1 MIYVSDLMTS
11 RVFTLRRTD
20 TLQDVRSLM
29 QLAKIR
35 HIPVTEDGD
44 RFVGLLTHRDL
55 LGYAVSHLAEINREE
70 QEEIESSILVGDIM
84 QTDVRTVA
92 PDTLLREAAEILY
105 RNKYGCLPVLDGDN
119 KLVGIIT
126 EADFLRL
133 AIALLHDAC
142 SSITSN
148 RWSPL
153 HHRARFKEKKWV
165 ASFVIP
171 SAMAL

>member
-1 MIYVSDLMTS
+1 MIYVSDLMTN
-11 RVFTLRRTD
+11 RVFTLRRRD

-44 RFVGLLTHRDL
+44 HFVRLLTHRDL
-55 LGYAVSHLAEINREE
+55 LGYAVSHLAEINQEE
-70 QEEIESSILVGDIM
+70 QAEIESAILVGDIM
-84 QTDVRTVA
+84 QTDVKTVS

-105 RNKYGCLPVLDGDN
+105 RNKYGCLPVLDDDR

-133 AIALLHDAC
+133 AIALLHDA
-142 SSITSN
+142 
-148 RWSPL
+148 
-153 HHRARFKEKKWV
+153 
-165 ASFVIP
+165 
-171 SAMAL
+171 

>member
-70 QEEIESSILVGDIM
+70 QEEIESSFWSATSA
-84 QTDVRTVA
+84 QTDVRT
-92 PDTLLREAAEILY
+92 LRPIPSGKRRDPLPEQ
-105 RNKYGCLPVLDGDN
+105 YGCLPSSMGT
-119 KLVGIIT
+119 KTRWHHYRSRFPASGHRT
-126 EADFLRL
+126 AARRL
-133 AIALLHDAC
+133 IFHYIKPLEPP
-142 SSITSN
+142 SS
-148 RWSPL
+148 
-153 HHRARFKEKKWV
+153 
-165 ASFVIP
+165 P
-171 SAMAL
+171 SAL

>member
-1 MIYVSDLMTS
+1 MRTVSSACS
-11 RVFTLRRTD
+11 RT
-20 TLQDVRSLM
+20 
-29 QLAKIR
+29 
-35 HIPVTEDGD
+35 
-44 RFVGLLTHRDL
+44 RDL
-55 LGYAVSHLAEINREE
+55 LRLTVSHLAEINREE

-133 AIALLHDAC
+133 AIALLHDA
-142 SSITSN
+142 
-148 RWSPL
+148 
-153 HHRARFKEKKWV
+153 
-165 ASFVIP
+165 
-171 SAMAL
+171 

>member
-70 QEEIESSILVGDIM
+70 QEEIAGNPGISRQVF
-84 QTDVRTVA
+84 
-92 PDTLLREAAEILY
+92 
-105 RNKYGCLPVLDGDN
+105 YGGFSVHLC
-119 KLVGIIT
+119 K
-126 EADFLRL
+126 F
-133 AIALLHDAC
+133 
-142 SSITSN
+142 
-148 RWSPL
+148 
-153 HHRARFKEKKWV
+153 
-165 ASFVIP
+165 
-171 SAMAL
+171 

>member
-55 LGYAVSHLAEINREE
+55 LGYAEINREE

-105 RNKYGCLPVLDGDN
+105 RNKYG
-119 KLVGIIT
+119 
-126 EADFLRL
+126 
-133 AIALLHDAC
+133 
-142 SSITSN
+142 
-148 RWSPL
+148 
-153 HHRARFKEKKWV
+153 
-165 ASFVIP
+165 
-171 SAMAL
+171 

>member
-84 QTDVRTVA
+84 QTDVRTVS

-105 RNKYGCLPVLDGDN
+105 RNKYGCLPVLGGDS

-133 AIALLHDAC
+133 AIALLHDA
-142 SSITSN
+142 
-148 RWSPL
+148 
-153 HHRARFKEKKWV
+153 
-165 ASFVIP
+165 
-171 SAMAL
+171 

>member
-44 RFVGLLTHRDL
+44 LLTHRDL

-133 AIALLHDAC
+133 AIALLHDA
-142 SSITSN
+142 
-148 RWSPL
+148 
-153 HHRARFKEKKWV
+153 
-165 ASFVIP
+165 
-171 SAMAL
+171 

>member
-35 HIPVTEDGD
+35 HIPVTEAGD

-105 RNKYGCLPVLDGDN
+105 RNKYGCLPSSMGTTN
-119 KLVGIIT
+119 S
-126 EADFLRL
+126 L
-133 AIALLHDAC
+133 ASLPKQISCVWPSRCCTTPDL
-142 SSITSN
+142 
-148 RWSPL
+148 PL
-153 HHRARFKEKKWV
+153 HQTAGAPFT
-165 ASFVIP
+165 P
-171 SAMAL
+171 SAL

>member
-1 MIYVSDLMTS
+1 MIYVSDLMTN

-44 RFVGLLTHRDL
+44 HFVGLLTHRDL
-55 LGYAVSHLAEINREE
+55 LGYAVSHLAEINQEE
-70 QEEIESSILVGDIM
+70 QAEIESAILVGDIM
-84 QTDVRTVA
+84 QTDVKTVS
-92 PDTLLREAAEILY
+92 PDTLLREARKSCTATSTAV
-105 RNKYGCLPVLDGDN
+105 LPVLDDDR

-133 AIALLHDAC
+133 AIALLHDA
-142 SSITSN
+142 
-148 RWSPL
+148 
-153 HHRARFKEKKWV
+153 
-165 ASFVIP
+165 
-171 SAMAL
+171 

>member
-70 QEEIESSILVGDIM
+70 Q
-84 QTDVRTVA
+84 TDVRTVS

-133 AIALLHDAC
+133 AIALLHDA
-142 SSITSN
+142 
-148 RWSPL
+148 
-153 HHRARFKEKKWV
+153 
-165 ASFVIP
+165 
-171 SAMAL
+171 

>member
-55 LGYAVSHLAEINREE
+55 SLIHI
-70 QEEIESSILVGDIM
+70 SS
-84 QTDVRTVA
+84 
-92 PDTLLREAAEILY
+92 
-105 RNKYGCLPVLDGDN
+105 
-119 KLVGIIT
+119 
-126 EADFLRL
+126 
-133 AIALLHDAC
+133 
-142 SSITSN
+142 SN
-148 RWSPL
+148 P
-153 HHRARFKEKKWV
+153 KWLTPP
-165 ASFVIP
+165 FP
-171 SAMAL
+171 NP

>member
-44 RFVGLLTHRDL
+44 RFV
-55 LGYAVSHLAEINREE
+55 AVSHLAEINREE

-133 AIALLHDAC
+133 AIALLHDA
-142 SSITSN
+142 
-148 RWSPL
+148 
-153 HHRARFKEKKWV
+153 
-165 ASFVIP
+165 
-171 SAMAL
+171 

>member
-105 RNKYGCLPVLDGDN
+105 RNKYGCLPVLVSPARGCTTPDLSLHQTAGAPF
-119 KLVGIIT
+119 IT
-126 EADFLRL
+126 ERALRKKNG
-133 AIALLHDAC
+133 
-142 SSITSN
+142 S
-148 RWSPL
+148 
-153 HHRARFKEKKWV
+153 HH
-165 ASFVIP
+165 S
-171 SAMAL
+171 

>member
-70 QEEIESSILVGDIM
+70 QEEIE
-84 QTDVRTVA
+84 VRTVA

-133 AIALLHDAC
+133 AIALLHDA
-142 SSITSN
+142 
-148 RWSPL
+148 
-153 HHRARFKEKKWV
+153 
-165 ASFVIP
+165 
-171 SAMAL
+171 

>member
-11 RVFTLRRTD
+11 KVFTLQRTD

-35 HIPVTEDGD
+35 HIPVTEENN

-55 LGYAVSHLAEINREE
+55 LGYAVSHFAEIDQQE
-70 QEEIESSILVGDIM
+70 QEEIESSIMVGEIM
-84 QTDVRTVA
+84 QTDVRTVT

-105 RNKYGCLPVLDGDN
+105 RNKYGCLPVLDEERN
-119 KLVGIIT
+119 LVGIIT

-133 AIALLHDAC
+133 AIALLHDA
-142 SSITSN
+142 
-148 RWSPL
+148 
-153 HHRARFKEKKWV
+153 
-165 ASFVIP
+165 
-171 SAMAL
+171 

>member
-84 QTDVRTVA
+84 QTDVRTVS
-92 PDTLLREAAEILY
+92 PDTSGKRRRFSTGTSTAVCPSSMGTANSLASLQKQISCVWPSR
-105 RNKYGCLPVLDGDN
+105 CCTTPDLPSHQPAGAPF
-119 KLVGIIT
+119 IT
-126 EADFLRL
+126 ERALRKKNG
-133 AIALLHDAC
+133 
-142 SSITSN
+142 S
-148 RWSPL
+148 
-153 HHRARFKEKKWV
+153 HH
-165 ASFVIP
+165 S
-171 SAMAL
+171 

>member
-55 LGYAVSHLAEINREE
+55 LGYAVSHLAGNQPGRARRNR
-70 QEEIESSILVGDIM
+70 ILYLVGDIM
-84 QTDVRTVA
+84 QTDVRTVS

-133 AIALLHDAC
+133 AIALLHDA
-142 SSITSN
+142 
-148 RWSPL
+148 
-153 HHRARFKEKKWV
+153 
-165 ASFVIP
+165 
-171 SAMAL
+171 